1 MRQEIKKERVLG
13 RRGGS
18 KSWPLHVI
26 MLVCELLCDGV
37 PPARVRATIQT
48 TNAYFTGD
56 KATELPSISTI
67 RECRTVVQ
75 TLNDL
80 LAAYKLAGQ
89 EQWRQLF
96 TDGTTRRQISF
107 QCLVIGFLTALGF
120 QSVIAS
126 SCICSKDGS

>member
-1 MRQEIKKERVLG
+1 MG

-37 PPARVRATIQT
+37 PPARVGATIQT

-56 KATELPSISTI
+56 EATELPSISTI
-67 RECRTVVQ
+67 RECCTVVQ

-107 QCLVIGFLTALGF
+107 QCLVIGFLTASGF

-126 SCICSKDGS
+126 SCI

>member
-1 MRQEIKKERVLG
+1 
-13 RRGGS
+13 
-18 KSWPLHVI
+18 
-26 MLVCELLCDGV
+26 MLLCELICDGV

-48 TNAYFTGD
+48 TNAYFTGAEAD
-56 KATELPSISTI
+56 ELPSLSTI

-80 LAAYKLAGQ
+80 LAAFKLAGQ
-89 EQWRQLF
+89 GKWRQLF

-107 QCLVIGFLTALGF
+107 QCLVIGFLTATGF

-126 SCICSKDGS
+126 SCIC